1 MLRKPREY
9 LIKRKRSALLAGLIL
24 VLGAAVIWSSIGP
37 KEPVYEGKNVGE
49 WLEYFQSTPKNQ
61 SSAGQAFK
69 EMGTNAIPAL
79 IRRLAKS
86 DAATTAALVKF
97 KRKWPWL
104 PIPLQG
110 AAIRYRNV
118 RMAFEAMGPTNAKY
132 AVPQLIGLLKGTPL
146 LYTEEQR
153 PNSIT
158 MILRRV
164 GRPAVAP
171 LIQALTNSDPALR
184 FHACFTLGELRASEA
199 IAPLCEL
206 LRTDRDVPTRCRAA
220 VALGTIKSATNRC
233 MSALSEA
240 LADRAAA
247 VRFSAA
253 YALSGF
259 GKEAESAVP
268 LLLKAIQSEAPMPER
283 IGDAVVF
290 TEKSKAQV
298 TGAFLAALKA
308 IDPDSAAAPTAGGQ
322 KEGGSRRSELG
333 KERAN

>member
-1 MLRKPREY
+1 MLRKAREY
-9 LIKRKRSALLAGLIL
+9 LVKRKRPALAAGVILAVGS
-24 VLGAAVIWSSIGP
+24 AVIWSSISP

-49 WLEYFQSTPKNQ
+49 WLDYFQSTTKNQ
-61 SSAGQAFK
+61 LSAGQGFK
-69 EMGTNAIPAL
+69 QMGTNAIPAL
-79 IRRLAKS
+79 IRRLAKT

-97 KRKWPWL
+97 KSKWPCL
-104 PIPLQG
+104 PIPVQG

-118 RMAFEAMGPTNAKY
+118 RMAFEAMGPTNAEY
-132 AVPQLIGLLKGTPL
+132 AVPQLIGLLKDTPL
-146 LYTEEQR
+146 LYTEEKR
-153 PNSIT
+153 PNAIT

-220 VALGTIKSATNRC
+220 VALGTIKSATNLC

-259 GKEAESAVP
+259 GKEAEPAVP
-268 LLLKAIQSEAPMPER
+268 LLVKAIQSEAAMPER
-283 IGDAVVF
+283 TGDAVVF

-298 TGAFLAALKA
+298 TGAFLAALQA
-308 IDPDSAAAPTAGGQ
+308 IDPDGAKAAGAGGQ
-322 KEGGSRRSELG
+322 KASGSRASEIG
-333 KERAN
+333 KERH